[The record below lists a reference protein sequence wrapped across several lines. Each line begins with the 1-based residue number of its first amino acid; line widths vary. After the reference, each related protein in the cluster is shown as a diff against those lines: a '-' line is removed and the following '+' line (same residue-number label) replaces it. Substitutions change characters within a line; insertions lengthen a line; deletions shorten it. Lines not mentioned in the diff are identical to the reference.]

1 MKNWFSRYGWLAIF
15 IIIFLSGIVFIF
27 WMGNAKL
34 TSGISPSPKLE
45 PIEID
50 FSGLDDESNDL
61 LSPFFDESNDLL
73 SPSFDDIN
81 LNKSPTPQEEES
93 DLEEDDNEQCPTLL
107 IKRGNK
113 IMLFN
118 KNMPE
123 TKGKNPVFFDNLE
136 QYKQY
141 AKLQKEVYN
150 QKCPILFLQQETNAQ
165 GEDVYRLRKTQGT
178 TDNVDPLLLGSLSDY
193 FKDQTNVVPQ
203 FAPPMGPQA
212 FNRVQPNQ
220 QLPLANHGVTQGQGQ
235 GQGNTTE
242 YTDAIRD
249 RPPYN
254 QGFFA
259 FDPTSQY
266 VGRYTV
272 VDQIHDSTKNSGENG
287 LSDNPMDQN
296 WGGAVFTNK
305 QIDSGKYKEDEVQ
318 PPTVNTALSM
328 GEYPMAIEDNTIKTP
343 KIKTDYQPS
352 PMEEE

>member
-15 IIIFLSGIVFIF
+15 ITIFLCGIVFIF

-45 PIEID
+45 PMEID
-50 FSGLDDESNDL
+50 FSDAIDDAKGL
-61 LSPFFDESNDLL
+61 LSISPTVSDLRN
-73 SPSFDDIN
+73 SPS
-81 LNKSPTPQEEES
+81 PQEEEEEEEEE
-93 DLEEDDNEQCPTLL
+93 EEDEEEEVEDLEQCPTLL

-118 KNMPE
+118 KNAPE
-123 TKGKNPVFFDNLE
+123 TPGKNPIFFDNLE

-141 AKLQKEVYN
+141 AKLQKELYN
-150 QKCPILFLQQETNAQ
+150 QNCPILFLQQETNAQ
-165 GEDVYRLRKTQGT
+165 GEDVYRLRKTEGT
-178 TDNVDPLLLGSLSDY
+178 TTNVDPLLLGSLSDY
-193 FKDQTNVVPQ
+193 FKNQTNVVPQ
-203 FAPPMGPQA
+203 FSPPTGPQA
-212 FNRVQPNQ
+212 FNRVQPNA
-220 QLPLANHGVTQGQGQ
+220 QLPLVNYGVNPPQ

-305 QIDSGKYKEDEVQ
+305 QIESGKYKEDEVQ

-328 GEYPMAIEDNTIKTP
+328 GEYPLVIEDSDIDTP
-343 KIKTDYQPS
+343 KINSPYQEQ
-352 PMEEE
+352 EEEEM

>member
-15 IIIFLSGIVFIF
+15 ITIFLCGIVFIF

-45 PIEID
+45 PMEID
-50 FSGLDDESNDL
+50 FSDAIDDAKGL
-61 LSPFFDESNDLL
+61 LSISPTVSDLRN
-73 SPSFDDIN
+73 SPS
-81 LNKSPTPQEEES
+81 PQEEEEEEEEE
-93 DLEEDDNEQCPTLL
+93 EEDEEEEVEDLEQCPTLL

-118 KNMPE
+118 KNAPE
-123 TKGKNPVFFDNLE
+123 TPGKNPIFFDNLE

-141 AKLQKEVYN
+141 AKLQKELYN
-150 QKCPILFLQQETNAQ
+150 QNCPILFLQQETNAQ
-165 GEDVYRLRKTQGT
+165 GEDVYRLRKTEGT
-178 TDNVDPLLLGSLSDY
+178 TTNVDPLLLGSLSDY
-193 FKDQTNVVPQ
+193 FKNQTNVVPQ
-203 FAPPMGPQA
+203 FSPPTGPQA
-212 FNRVQPNQ
+212 FNRVQPNA
-220 QLPLANHGVTQGQGQ
+220 QLPLVNYGVNPPQ

-305 QIDSGKYKEDEVQ
+305 QIESGKYKEDEVQ

-328 GEYPMAIEDNTIKTP
+328 GEYPLVIEDSDIDTP
-343 KIKTDYQPS
+343 KINSPYQEQ
-352 PMEEE
+352 EEEEEM

>member
-15 IIIFLSGIVFIF
+15 ITIFLCGIVFIF

-45 PIEID
+45 PMEID
-50 FSGLDDESNDL
+50 FSDAIDDAKGL
-61 LSPFFDESNDLL
+61 LSISPTVSDLRN
-73 SPSFDDIN
+73 SPS
-81 LNKSPTPQEEES
+81 PQEEEEEEEEE
-93 DLEEDDNEQCPTLL
+93 EEDEEEEVEDLEQCPTLL

-118 KNMPE
+118 KNAPE
-123 TKGKNPVFFDNLE
+123 TPGKNPIFFDNLE

-141 AKLQKEVYN
+141 AKLQKELYN
-150 QKCPILFLQQETNAQ
+150 QNCPILFLQQETNAQ
-165 GEDVYRLRKTQGT
+165 GEDVYRLRKTEGT
-178 TDNVDPLLLGSLSDY
+178 TTNVDPLLLGSLSDY
-193 FKDQTNVVPQ
+193 FKNQTNVVPQ
-203 FAPPMGPQA
+203 FAPPTGPQA
-212 FNRVQPNQ
+212 FNRVQPNA
-220 QLPLANHGVTQGQGQ
+220 QLPLVNYGVNPPQ

-305 QIDSGKYKEDEVQ
+305 QIESGKYKEDEVQ

-328 GEYPMAIEDNTIKTP
+328 GEYPLVIEDSDIDTP
-343 KIKTDYQPS
+343 KINSPYQEQ
-352 PMEEE
+352 EEEEM

>member
-15 IIIFLSGIVFIF
+15 ITIFLCGIVFIF

-45 PIEID
+45 PMEID
-50 FSGLDDESNDL
+50 FSDAIDDAKGL
-61 LSPFFDESNDLL
+61 LSISPTVSDLRN
-73 SPSFDDIN
+73 SPS
-81 LNKSPTPQEEES
+81 PQEEEEEEEE
-93 DLEEDDNEQCPTLL
+93 EEDEEEEVEDLEQCPTLL

-118 KNMPE
+118 KNAPE
-123 TKGKNPVFFDNLE
+123 TPGKNPIFFDNLE

-141 AKLQKEVYN
+141 AKLQKELYN
-150 QKCPILFLQQETNAQ
+150 QNCPILFLQQETNAQ
-165 GEDVYRLRKTQGT
+165 GEDVYRLRKTEGT
-178 TDNVDPLLLGSLSDY
+178 TTNVDPLLLGSLSDY
-193 FKDQTNVVPQ
+193 FKNQTNVVPQ
-203 FAPPMGPQA
+203 FSPPTGPQA
-212 FNRVQPNQ
+212 FNRVQPNA
-220 QLPLANHGVTQGQGQ
+220 QLPLVNYGVNPPQ

-305 QIDSGKYKEDEVQ
+305 QIESGKYKEDEVQ

-328 GEYPMAIEDNTIKTP
+328 GEYPLVIEDSDIETP
-343 KIKTDYQPS
+343 KINSPYQEQ
-352 PMEEE
+352 EEEEM

>member
-15 IIIFLSGIVFIF
+15 ITIFLCGIVFIF

-45 PIEID
+45 PMEID
-50 FSGLDDESNDL
+50 FSDAIDDAKGL
-61 LSPFFDESNDLL
+61 LSISPTVSDLRN
-73 SPSFDDIN
+73 SPS
-81 LNKSPTPQEEES
+81 PQEEEEEEEEE
-93 DLEEDDNEQCPTLL
+93 EEDEEEEVEDLEQCPTLL

-118 KNMPE
+118 KNAPE
-123 TKGKNPVFFDNLE
+123 TPGKNPIFFDNLE

-141 AKLQKEVYN
+141 AKLQKELYN
-150 QKCPILFLQQETNAQ
+150 QNCPILFLQQETNAQ
-165 GEDVYRLRKTQGT
+165 GEDVYRLRKTEGT
-178 TDNVDPLLLGSLSDY
+178 TTNVDPLLLGSLSDY
-193 FKDQTNVVPQ
+193 FKNQTNVVPQ
-203 FAPPMGPQA
+203 FSPPTGPQA
-212 FNRVQPNQ
+212 FNRVQPNA
-220 QLPLANHGVTQGQGQ
+220 QLPLVNYGVNPPQ

-305 QIDSGKYKEDEVQ
+305 QIESGKYKEDEVQ

-328 GEYPMAIEDNTIKTP
+328 GEYPLVIEDSDIETP
-343 KIKTDYQPS
+343 KINSPYQEQ
-352 PMEEE
+352 EEEEM

>member
-1 MKNWFSRYGWLAIF
+1 MKNWFSTYGWLAIF
-15 IIIFLSGIVFIF
+15 ITIFLSGVVFIF
-27 WMGNAKL
+27 WMGNSKI

-50 FSGLDDESNDL
+50 FSETIDDVDDL
-61 LSPFFDESNDLL
+61 LLSTPSDNERAD
-73 SPSFDDIN
+73 SPS
-81 LNKSPTPQEEES
+81 PQEEEEEEEEE
-93 DLEEDDNEQCPTLL
+93 EEDLAQCPTLL

-118 KNMPE
+118 KNAPE
-123 TKGKNPVFFDNLE
+123 TPGKNPVFFDNLE

-141 AKLQKEVYN
+141 SKLQKELYN
-150 QKCPILFLQQETNAQ
+150 ENCPILFLQQETNAQ
-165 GEDVYRLRKTQGT
+165 GEDVYRLRKTEGT
-178 TDNVDPLLLGSLSDY
+178 TTNVDPLLLGSLNDY
-193 FKDQTNVVPQ
+193 FKDQTSVMPQ
-203 FAPPMGPQA
+203 FAPPTGPQA
-212 FNRVQPNQ
+212 FNRVQPNA
-220 QLPLANHGVTQGQGQ
+220 QLPLANYGVTQGQGRGQ
-235 GQGNTTE
+235 GQMTE

-305 QIDSGKYKEDEVQ
+305 QIESGKYKEDEVQ

-328 GEYPMAIEDNTIKTP
+328 GEYPLVIEDSDIDTP
-343 KIKTDYQPS
+343 KINSPYQ
-352 PMEEE
+352 EEEEM